1 MEMLEGAD
9 VEVLEDIEIID
20 ENPEI
25 FDEDYV
31 DNVMDSVT
39 TETLEFEE
47 ELDNNVAEAS
57 EIVEMPDIDYNQVYA
72 EIEEELNQFD
82 FDDLDI
88 FKNEEHLND
97 LLDGFA
103 QSKWERMDTLERKEV
118 MDNLADYVAE
128 AVGIEHT
135 PDISFYYNP
144 ENGDYGEYNELDNKI
159 KINEYCLD
167 DSNEALDTVVH
178 ELWHSYQRQRASNPQ
193 TAKDYQYQYNFDH
206 YIEPLKGP
214 DGNYVNIINYEEQ
227 LVEVEARAFAAHF
240 REKMRT

>member
-1 MEMLEGAD
+1 MRMEMLEGAD

-159 KINEYCLD
+159 KINELLEI
-167 DSNEALDTVVH
+167 DSSFCIL
-178 ELWHSYQRQRASNPQ
+178 RC
-193 TAKDYQYQYNFDH
+193 
-206 YIEPLKGP
+206 I
-214 DGNYVNIINYEEQ
+214 
-227 LVEVEARAFAAHF
+227 
-240 REKMRT
+240 

>member
-72 EIEEELNQFD
+72 EIEEEPVSYTHLLPDSSIRYLTNKDLEGFTAEMCRLARNELFARHGRKFKDEMLQEYFNACSWYEGTVEPD
-82 FDDLDI
+82 EFDDDV
-88 FKNEEHLND
+88 FNSYEVANRD
-97 LLDGFA
+97 LII
-103 QSKWERMDTLERKEV
+103 QYEMDRG
-118 MDNLADYVAE
+118 Y
-128 AVGIEHT
+128 
-135 PDISFYYNP
+135 
-144 ENGDYGEYNELDNKI
+144 
-159 KINEYCLD
+159 
-167 DSNEALDTVVH
+167 
-178 ELWHSYQRQRASNPQ
+178 R
-193 TAKDYQYQYNFDH
+193 
-206 YIEPLKGP
+206 
-214 DGNYVNIINYEEQ
+214 
-227 LVEVEARAFAAHF
+227 
-240 REKMRT
+240 